1 MIHIPIYDWLMD
13 KLEEFRAQPGITEE
27 MNDALEKGF
36 EKFKEYYQKS
46 EECYMYSVATILDP
60 RLKLEYY
67 KKHKWDKRWIAE
79 SKKILSDL
87 YERHYAPSTTETE
100 EHIDN
105 EDDDNDDVFLHLY
118 SHDQVEKPDELEA
131 HLTSPV
137 VHRETDV
144 LQWWKLHEAE
154 FPHLSRMARDYMAIP
169 ATSVPV
175 ERAFSMGASLIS
187 KQRSSLAPETIRACM
202 CLKAWL

>member
-13 KLEEFRAQPGITEE
+13 KVEEFRAQPGITEE

-46 EECYMYSVATILDP
+46 EECYMYPVATILDP

-67 KKHKWDKRWIAE
+67 KKQKRDKRWIAE

-87 YERHYAPSTTETE
+87 YERYYAPSTIETE

-105 EDDDNDDVFLHLY
+105 E
-118 SHDQVEKPDELEA
+118 
-131 HLTSPV
+131 
-137 VHRETDV
+137 
-144 LQWWKLHEAE
+144 
-154 FPHLSRMARDYMAIP
+154 
-169 ATSVPV
+169 
-175 ERAFSMGASLIS
+175 
-187 KQRSSLAPETIRACM
+187 
-202 CLKAWL
+202 